1 MGIKLSKT
9 GLSILAAI
17 LFLMM
22 AYSTPAMAVA
32 RGTYLYSLSSFTGMI
47 QYDWVGTF
55 FDRER
60 KEMYITNGG
69 DRSIR
74 IFNEN
79 GMELYDFGE
88 DQALDGMV
96 GSVVDEEGN
105 IFVLTLQHGGP
116 KAPYEIV
123 RCNYRG
129 EPISTVEV
137 KNLPPEFSDFIA
149 HRMIY
154 RNKSLYLADMA
165 SKKIIVT
172 EPDGRFKKGY
182 DLGRLLELSKQQK
195 MDSGLSGFYVG
206 LDGSMY
212 FTISVFFT
220 AYKLL
225 PDGQLLSFGRKGSA
239 PGRFNVVAGIASDE
253 KGYVYV
259 ADRLRAVVMIFDKDF
274 KFQSEF
280 GYRGYGPEN
289 LVAPDQI
296 ELDGKGRLYV
306 TQMARRGVSVFKVD
320 Y

>member
-1 MGIKLSKT
+1 MKNKLSRT

-17 LFLMM
+17 LSLMM
-22 AYSTPAMAVA
+22 AYSTQAMAVA
-32 RGTYLYSLSSFTGMI
+32 RGTYLYSLSSFTGTI
-47 QYDWVGTF
+47 RYDWVGTF

-60 KEMYITNGG
+60 NEMYITNGG

-79 GMELYDFGE
+79 GMELYNFGDDE
-88 DQALDGMV
+88 ALDGMI
-96 GSVVDEEGN
+96 GSVADEEGN
-105 IFVLTLQHGGP
+105 ILVLTLKYGSDTHYSII
-116 KAPYEIV
+116 K
-123 RCNYRG
+123 CNYRG
-129 EPISTVEV
+129 DPISTVEV
-137 KNLPPEFSDFIA
+137 KNLPPEFSGFIA

-154 RNKSLYLADMA
+154 RNKSLYLADFA
-165 SKKIIVT
+165 SMQIIVT

-182 DLGRLLELSKQQK
+182 DVGKLLELGNQQK

-206 LDGSMY
+206 LDGSMF
-212 FTISVFFT
+212 FTISVFFK

-239 PGRFNVVAGIASDE
+239 PGRFNIVAGVASDE

-280 GYRGYGPEN
+280 GYRGYRPGN

-296 ELDGKGRLYV
+296 EVDGKGRLYV
-306 TQMARRGVSVFKVD
+306 AQMARRGVSVFKVD